1 MLRRAQVVQ
10 RRKVCVTIAAGDVG
24 VEGHLVGG
32 EERSEAHADG
42 THFLVVPVRRLSRG
56 SRTVPLTVPHH
67 IVLIMRD
74 ARLVQVQHQS
84 VIGHNFL
91 V

>member
-1 MLRRAQVVQ
+1 MQ
-10 RRKVCVTIAAGDVG
+10 RRKVCVSIASGDVR

-32 EERSEAHADG
+32 EARFEAHADG
-42 THFLVVPVRRLSRG
+42 THFLTLPVRRLARG
-56 SRTVPLTVPHH
+56 SSVAPLTVPHH
-67 IVLIMRD
+67 IVLVMRD
-74 ARLVQVQHQS
+74 ARLIQVQHQS